1 MKLFNFEEE
10 QSIIPD
16 VIKSSVNYIVKMHD
30 VLKSGENVIPDLNII
45 AIKLAYKTHIN
56 EEAFNYELHR
66 DVFDVHFIYS
76 GNECV
81 SVISDAE
88 CKLTKTYN
96 EELDVAIYES
106 NEFRAIKLN
115 QFNIAVFDP
124 GELHSTGFR
133 YDSDD
138 VVKYVIKIPRSK
150 ISFL

>member
-66 DVFDVHFIYS
+66 DVFDVH
-76 GNECV
+76 
-81 SVISDAE
+81 
-88 CKLTKTYN
+88 L
-96 EELDVAIYES
+96 
-106 NEFRAIKLN
+106 
-115 QFNIAVFDP
+115 
-124 GELHSTGFR
+124 
-133 YDSDD
+133 
-138 VVKYVIKIPRSK
+138 
-150 ISFL
+150 